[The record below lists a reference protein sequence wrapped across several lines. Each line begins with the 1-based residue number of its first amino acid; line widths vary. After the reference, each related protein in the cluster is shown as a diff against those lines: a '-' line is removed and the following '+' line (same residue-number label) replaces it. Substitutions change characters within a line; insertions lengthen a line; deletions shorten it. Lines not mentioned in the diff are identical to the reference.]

1 MKTAKPPLLNPG
13 HADDVQTP
21 PEALTPLLPYLPPRS
36 RIWEPAAGSGSLV
49 RELERH
55 GHHVTGTDLLTG
67 EDFLTYTPSWAFDL
81 ICTNPPYG
89 PKTAFL
95 ARAYTFQRPFAF
107 LLPLTALEGKARQA
121 LYRAH
126 GLEVI
131 LFPER
136 VTFIMPNKQG
146 SPWFQVAWFCW
157 GLGIGRGLTF
167 WEPAPAQPSLF
178 PTPAAEDPADA

>member
-1 MKTAKPPLLNPG
+1 VKTAKPALLNPG

-21 PEALTPLLPYLPPRS
+21 PEALLPLLPYLPPRR
-36 RIWEPAAGSGSLV
+36 RIWECAAGSGSLA

-55 GHHVTGTDLLTG
+55 GHHVTSTDLLTG
-67 EDFLTYTPSWAFDL
+67 EDFLTYVPSWPFDT
-81 ICTNPPYG
+81 IVTNPPYG
-89 PKTAFL
+89 LKTAFL
-95 ARAYTFQRPFAF
+95 ARAYTFGQPFAF
-107 LLPLTALEGKARQA
+107 LLPLTALEGKARQS

-146 SPWFQVAWFCW
+146 SPWFQVAWFTH
-157 GLGIGRGLTF
+157 GLGIGRQLTF
-167 WEPAPAQPSLF
+167 WQVQP
-178 PTPAAEDPADA
+178 